1 MVEAKKDRSQFLR
14 IGPFKTIEK
23 TALWCAVYVVA
34 ERAVQIHPP
43 AEMMPSL
50 ATSQGCEVKESDL
63 LAVKHNMR
71 DIALAMWAEVSRI
84 DEEVAAEHET

>member
-1 MVEAKKDRSQFLR
+1 MR
-14 IGPFKTIEK
+14 IFCECGGSNGIEK
-23 TALWCAVYVVA
+23 IALWCAVYVVA